1 MLPKDNL
8 TEEFANR
15 WGWEKSFG
23 QRLGCF
29 SLADKLSLD
38 DFMNPAIPV
47 RKTIWYLIHYNVCIG
62 DDVFQALFKSCVV
75 LELKSKEMS
84 FGLVL
89 FYALERS
96 VYTGY
101 FKINILKNI

>member
-47 RKTIWYLIHYNVCIG
+47 RKTI
-62 DDVFQALFKSCVV
+62 
-75 LELKSKEMS
+75 
-84 FGLVL
+84 
-89 FYALERS
+89 
-96 VYTGY
+96 
-101 FKINILKNI
+101 